1 MLLSFTVKEASTM
14 VSQSQKDAVKKYK
27 KKVNRFS
34 IEFYPTDNE
43 LWDWLNEQPNKQ
55 GYIKSLIL
63 ADLVKSQEEIE

>member
-1 MLLSFTVKEASTM
+1 M

-34 IEFYPTDNE
+34 IEFYPTDDKM
-43 LWDWLNEQPNKQ
+43 WDWINAQPNKQ

-63 ADLVKSQEEIE
+63 ADMESKEQ

>member
-1 MLLSFTVKEASTM
+1 M

-55 GYIKSLIL
+55 GYIKNLIL
-63 ADLVKSQEEIE
+63 ADMEKSQEEQE

>member
-1 MLLSFTVKEASTM
+1 M

-34 IEFYPTDNE
+34 IEFYPTDND
-43 LWDWLNEQPNKQ
+43 LWEWINGKNNKQ

-63 ADLVKSQEEIE
+63 ADMEKEHKKNGEA